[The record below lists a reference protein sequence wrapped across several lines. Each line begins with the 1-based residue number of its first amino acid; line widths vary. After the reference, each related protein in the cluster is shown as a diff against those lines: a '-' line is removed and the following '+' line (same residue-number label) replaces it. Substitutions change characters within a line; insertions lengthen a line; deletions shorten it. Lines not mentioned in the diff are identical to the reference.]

1 MSGKM
6 SAAKS
11 AARVTVQPAVE
22 KRLPGFDAYSKL
34 VKEYVAAIPELKGQ
48 KIISAKK
55 IIVGDDKHATVV
67 FVPLRMM
74 RYFRAYHD
82 KVVEVLEKKTNG
94 AVFIIGKRVVAHTKK
109 VGQSG
114 KTEYKPRSRTSK
126 AVHDAY
132 MTEMLYPHVVCG
144 QRTHV
149 TIANKKVNNQKTVF
163 VDVEDA
169 KAKNAVKAK
178 LATYSAVFKGITGE
192 KVKFAFPVVA

>member
-6 SAAKS
+6 TAQKS
-11 AARVTVQPAVE
+11 AARAELKQVPE
-22 KRLPGFDAYSKL
+22 KRLPGFDSYSKL
-34 VKEYVAAIPELKGQ
+34 IKEYVSSIPELKNV
-48 KIISAKK
+48 KMISAKK
-55 IIVGDDKHATVV
+55 IIVGDDKHATVI

-74 RYFRAYHD
+74 RYYRAYHD
-82 KVVEVLEKKTNG
+82 KVIETLEKKTNG

-109 VGQSG
+109 VGQTG

-126 AVHDAY
+126 AVHEAY
-132 MTEMLYPHVVCG
+132 MQEMLYPHNVAG
-144 QRTHV
+144 ERTHV
-149 TIANKKVNNQKTVF
+149 TVANKKVSNAKTVF

-169 KAKNAVKAK
+169 KVKNAVKAK

>member
-6 SAAKS
+6 TAQRS
-11 AARVTVQPAVE
+11 AARAQVQEKPAQRV
-22 KRLPGFDAYSKL
+22 PGMDAYSKL
-34 VKEYVAAIPELKGQ
+34 VKEYVAAIPELKGT

-55 IIVGDDKHATVV
+55 IIVGEGKAATVV

-74 RYFRAYHD
+74 RVYRANFE

-94 AVFIIGKRVVAHTKK
+94 PVFIIGKRVVAHTKK

-114 KTEYKPRSRTSK
+114 KVDYKPRSRTSK
-126 AVHDAY
+126 AVHEAY
-132 MTEMLYPHVVCG
+132 MSEMLYPVEVAG

-149 TIANKKVNNQKTVF
+149 TIANKKVNNAKTVF
-163 VDVEDA
+163 LDCED
-169 KAKNAVKAK
+169 KMKQQLKAK
-178 LATYSAVFKGITGE
+178 LPVFSAVYKGITGE